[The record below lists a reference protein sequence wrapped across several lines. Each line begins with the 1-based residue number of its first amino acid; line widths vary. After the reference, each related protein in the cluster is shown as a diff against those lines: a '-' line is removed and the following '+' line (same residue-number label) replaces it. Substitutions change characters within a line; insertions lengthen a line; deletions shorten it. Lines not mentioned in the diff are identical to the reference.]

1 NTTAYIDQKV
11 LCLKVLHGISNN
23 AVGKLATR
31 LEREPLRRRR
41 EAPRMAVGRLVRE
54 QERRGGGEQRRRR
67 QVQPAAA
74 EEEAAPLCCGIG
86 RAQLL
91 RDDCSSVTSIVDF
104 RSSTDC
110 LID

>member
-1 NTTAYIDQKV
+1 ASIDQKV

-23 AVGKLATR
+23 AVGKLATQ
-31 LEREPLRRRR
+31 LERERLRRRR